1 MEGQAAN
8 EEERMSDEDNY
19 GKPQMKNRKRNNKP
33 TMPVSKSVSHCFT
46 HSLPTHPF
54 THRNQLA
61 ALCPPPPPTHYTMG
75 KT

>member
-33 TMPVSKSVSHCFT
+33 TMPVGKSVSHCFT

-54 THRNQLA
+54 TIEINWQLFVS
-61 ALCPPPPPTHYTMG
+61 PPPTHYTMG